1 MMVLE
6 ISMDLLQP
14 HMVQAI
20 IDQGVARHD
29 MRLVL
34 LSGARMVLFALV
46 GLVGGMGCTFYAV
59 LAAQGG
65 GADLRRALFAKVQS
79 LSFANLDQ
87 WETGTL
93 VTRLTNDVTQFQE
106 VVMILLRM
114 TVRAPFLL
122 VGSLIM
128 ATLTS
133 PRLSVVFVVLMPLL
147 LGFLV
152 WIVNKMYPVFSQ
164 VQARLDRVNTV
175 MQENLSGVRVVKA
188 FSRSKYEIDRFGTA
202 NEALTERN
210 ILAAR
215 LASLTMPSVMLCMNI
230 GVVVV
235 LWYGGKLVVT
245 GDLSVGKV
253 IAFVNYLTQ
262 ALMSLMMTSMLA
274 IRLSRSEASSERIE
288 ELLNA
293 TASVVDSAEPANQGL
308 CAGRVAFEDVS
319 FGYGDSDSP
328 VLSGVSFV
336 AEPGQTVAILGAT
349 GSGKSSLVNLIP
361 RFYDVTAGRVTLDGE
376 DVRKIP
382 QEVLRRDVG
391 IALQESF
398 LFSSTIRDNIAYGMP
413 ELTDEEVRDAALA
426 AQADEFIRLLPEA
439 YDSPVEQ
446 RGANFSGGQRQ
457 RLAIARALAPKP
469 KVLIL
474 DDSTSAVDLRTE
486 ALIGEA
492 LKERGPTKF
501 LVTTRI
507 SGVQGADRILV
518 LDDGRL
524 VAQGTHS
531 ELMNSSHVYREIFE
545 SQQGAATVD
554 ELGE

>member
-14 HMVQAI
+14 RMVQAI

-29 MRLVL
+29 LGLVL
-34 LSGARMVLFALV
+34 LIGARMAAFALV
-46 GLVGGMGCTFYAV
+46 GLLGGMGCTYFAV

-65 GADLRRALFAKVQS
+65 GAELRRALFAKVQAF
-79 LSFANLDQ
+79 SFSNLDR

-93 VTRLTNDVTQFQE
+93 ITRLTNDVTQFQE
-106 VVMILLRM
+106 VVMMLLRM
-114 TVRAPFLL
+114 TVRAPLLL

-128 ATLTS
+128 ATMTS
-133 PRLSVVFVVLMPLL
+133 LRLSVVFVVLMPLL
-147 LGFLV
+147 LGFLL

-164 VQARLDRVNTV
+164 VQARLDVVNSV

-188 FSRSKYEIDRFGTA
+188 FSRSQYEIERFGIA
-202 NEALTERN
+202 NETLAERN

-215 LASLTMPSVMLCMNI
+215 LGSLTMPAVMLCMNI

-235 LWYGGKLVVT
+235 LWYGGNLVVV
-245 GDLSVGKV
+245 GSLSVGKV

-288 ELLNA
+288 ELLTA
-293 TASVVDSAEPANQGL
+293 TPTVEDAPGGSGVSGR
-308 CAGRVAFEDVS
+308 AGRVVFENVS
-319 FGYGDSDSP
+319 FNYGDSETP
-328 VLSGVSFV
+328 ALSEISFV
-336 AEPGQTVAILGAT
+336 AEPGETVGILGAT

-361 RFYDVTAGRVTLDGE
+361 RFYDVSSGQVTLDGE
-376 DVRKIP
+376 DVRRIP
-382 QEVLRRDVG
+382 QEDLRRDVA
-391 IALQESF
+391 IALQECF
-398 LFSSTIRDNIAYGMP
+398 LFSGTIRHNIAYGDP
-413 ELTDEEVRDAALA
+413 ELSLVEVSSAARA
-426 AQADEFIRLLPEA
+426 AQAEEFVRLLPDE
-439 YDSPVEQ
+439 YESQVDQ

-457 RLAIARALAPKP
+457 RLAIARALASQP

-492 LKERGPTKF
+492 LNEHGPTKF
-501 LVTTRI
+501 VVTTRI
-507 SGVQGADRILV
+507 SGVRNADRILV

-524 VAQGTHS
+524 VGQGDHNA
-531 ELMNSSHVYREIFE
+531 LIAGCAIYREIYE

-554 ELGE
+554 ELGA

>member
-1 MMVLE
+1 MMILE

-34 LSGARMVLFALV
+34 LSGARMVLFAFV
-46 GLVGGMGCTFYAV
+46 GLVGGMGCTYYAV

-93 VTRLTNDVTQFQE
+93 ITRLTNDVTQFQE

-114 TVRAPFLL
+114 TVRAPLLL

-128 ATLTS
+128 ATLTC
-133 PRLSVVFVVLMPLL
+133 PQLSVVFVVLMPVL

-164 VQARLDRVNTV
+164 VQACLDRVNAV

-188 FSRSKYEIDRFGTA
+188 FSRSQYEIERFGTA
-202 NEALTERN
+202 NDALTARN

-215 LASLTMPSVMLCMNI
+215 LGSLTMPSVMLCMNVGI
-230 GVVVV
+230 VVV
-235 LWYGGKLVVT
+235 LWYGGNLVAT
-245 GDLSVGKV
+245 GGLSVGKV

-262 ALMSLMMTSMLA
+262 ALMSLMMSSMLA

-293 TASVVDSAEPANQGL
+293 EPSVEDAPGVVRTDPRV
-308 CAGRVAFEDVS
+308 GRVAFENVS
-319 FGYGDSDSP
+319 FGYGDSDAP
-328 VLSGVSFV
+328 VLSDVSFV
-336 AEPGQTVAILGAT
+336 AEPGQTIAILGAT

-361 RFYDVTAGRVTLDGE
+361 RFYDVTSGRVTLDGE
-376 DVRKIP
+376 DVQNIP
-382 QEVLRRDVG
+382 QDVLRRDVG

-398 LFSSTIRDNIAYGMP
+398 LFSGTIRDNIAYGKP
-413 ELTDEEVRDAALA
+413 DLSDEEVGEAALA
-426 AQADEFIRLLPEA
+426 AQADEFVRLLPDA
-439 YDSPVEQ
+439 YNSPVEQ

-457 RLAIARALAPKP
+457 RLAIARALAPNRR
-469 KVLIL
+469 
-474 DDSTSAVDLRTE
+474 S
-486 ALIGEA
+486 
-492 LKERGPTKF
+492 
-501 LVTTRI
+501 
-507 SGVQGADRILV
+507 
-518 LDDGRL
+518 
-524 VAQGTHS
+524 
-531 ELMNSSHVYREIFE
+531 
-545 SQQGAATVD
+545 
-554 ELGE
+554 

>member
-1 MMVLE
+1 MMILE
-6 ISMDLLQP
+6 ISMDLMQP
-14 HMVQAI
+14 RMVQAI
-20 IDQGVARHD
+20 VDQGVAHHD
-29 MRLVL
+29 MRLVFL
-34 LSGARMVLFALV
+34 LGARMVLFAFI
-46 GLVGGMGCTFYAV
+46 GLVGGMGCTYYAV

-65 GADLRRALFAKVQS
+65 GADLRRALFAKVQA

-106 VVMILLRM
+106 VIMILLRM
-114 TVRAPFLL
+114 TVRAPILL

-133 PRLSVVFVVLMPLL
+133 PRLSIVFVILMPVL

-152 WIVNKMYPVFSQ
+152 WIVNKLYPVFSQ

-188 FSRSKYEIDRFGTA
+188 FSRSPYEIERFGTA
-202 NEALTERN
+202 NDALTDKN

-215 LASLTMPSVMLCMNI
+215 LGSLTMPSVFLCMNI

-235 LWYGGKLVVT
+235 LWYGGNLVVK
-245 GDLSVGKV
+245 GDLSVGKI

-288 ELLNA
+288 ELLNVEP
-293 TASVVDSAEPANQGL
+293 SVEDAPDANKDRSIV
-308 CAGRVAFEDVS
+308 GRVAFEDVS
-319 FGYGDSDSP
+319 FGYGESDAP

-336 AEPGQTVAILGAT
+336 AEPGQTIAILGAT
-349 GSGKSSLVNLIP
+349 GSGKTSLVNLIP
-361 RFYDVTAGRVTLDGE
+361 RFYDVTSGRVTLDGE
-376 DVRKIP
+376 DVRMIP

-398 LFSSTIRDNIAYGMP
+398 LFSGTIRDNIAYGRP
-413 ELTDEEVRDAALA
+413 EMTDEEVREAARA
-426 AQADEFIRLLPEA
+426 AQADEFVRTLPEH
-439 YDSPVEQ
+439 YESPVEQ

-457 RLAIARALAPKP
+457 RLAIARALAPEP

-486 ALIGEA
+486 ALIVDA

-501 LVTTRI
+501 VVTTRI

-524 VAQGTHS
+524 VAQGTHA
-531 ELMNSSHVYREIFE
+531 ELMDGSPVYREIFE

-554 ELGE
+554 EVGA